1 MTCAWHHGLWLQ
13 QLIIRCGAARL
24 LIDGVLVTRDDAKET
39 VETSLSPFF
48 CLSCQMVISLVLL
61 VWSSRACAT
70 SALQPH
76 VCAFV
81 TGLKFRFFFWA
92 LLITCDH
99 QLVVSLWARVVKLSP
114 LSLIGPTKCR
124 CLFVAHRRLCPTQ
137 VRTGDWPKTP
147 PPTSPQSVVSNKLQ
161 MLMLHF
167 LSILFLIYY
176 YQSIIIILLW
186 RSCFIVVRKPFK
198 FAYLL

>member
-1 MTCAWHHGLWLQ
+1 MTCAWHRGLWLQ
-13 QLIIRCGAARL
+13 QLIIRRGAARL
-24 LIDGVLVTRDDAKET
+24 LIDGVLVTRDNAKET
-39 VETSLSPFF
+39 VEMS
-48 CLSCQMVISLVLL
+48 
-61 VWSSRACAT
+61 CAT

-81 TGLKFRFFFWA
+81 TGLKFWFFFFFFPWFLA

-114 LSLIGPTKCR
+114 LYLIGPIKCR

-161 MLMLHF
+161 MLMLNF

-176 YQSIIIILLW
+176 YQYIIIILLW

-198 FAYLL
+198 ICYKIIWK

>member
-1 MTCAWHHGLWLQ
+1 
-13 QLIIRCGAARL
+13 
-24 LIDGVLVTRDDAKET
+24 
-39 VETSLSPFF
+39 
-48 CLSCQMVISLVLL
+48 MVISLVLL
-61 VWSSRACAT
+61 VRSSRACAT
-70 SALQPH
+70 AALQPH

-81 TGLKFRFFFWA
+81 TGLKFRFFFLA

-114 LSLIGPTKCR
+114 LYLIGPTKCR

-147 PPTSPQSVVSNKLQ
+147 PTSPQSVVSNKLQ
-161 MLMLHF
+161 MLMLNF
-167 LSILFLIYY
+167 LSTLFLIYY
-176 YQSIIIILLW
+176 YQYIIIILLW
-186 RSCFIVVRKPFK
+186 RSCFIVFRKPFK